1 MTMTYRIKNLGIL
14 SIEGATGK
22 AKGLLEKAKQQL
34 GFVPNMYGAMANEPA
49 LYEAYATAYAAFRA
63 ECGFTPVEQEVIF
76 LAISRVN
83 GCDYCMAAHSFVAD
97 KMSKVPVTVTD
108 AIRDGQLIGDE
119 KLAALAAFT
128 TKMVQSRGR
137 PSDADV
143 AAFVAAGHCNRR
155 SRPGRHCPTPV
166 ALPVSIQIQEN
177 PPMSRIPNRLARL
190 LAAAALIGTAAA
202 PEANGLVVFDPAN
215 YQQNMLSAVHALE
228 GVQNQI
234 LQLQNEAAQLLRM
247 DRQLQPLSGSI
258 GPDLQSTLAALRAR
272 ITEGNSLALKVQ
284 ETEAGYARLYPTSFA
299 DALSRDDVTRAA
311 RARWDEAYAGY
322 KRAAL
327 LQGQVTE
334 AGESDARLLDQILAR
349 STGAVGSLQAAQAGN
364 ELAAL
369 HIKQS
374 LQLQTLLAAQA
385 RAETSER
392 ARTLVAEEQGRAHV
406 KTFLGDGRAY
416 TRGQ

>member
-1 MTMTYRIKNLGIL
+1 
-14 SIEGATGK
+14 
-22 AKGLLEKAKQQL
+22 
-34 GFVPNMYGAMANEPA
+34 
-49 LYEAYATAYAAFRA
+49 
-63 ECGFTPVEQEVIF
+63 
-76 LAISRVN
+76 
-83 GCDYCMAAHSFVAD
+83 
-97 KMSKVPVTVTD
+97 
-108 AIRDGQLIGDE
+108 
-119 KLAALAAFT
+119 
-128 TKMVQSRGR
+128 
-137 PSDADV
+137 
-143 AAFVAAGHCNRR
+143 
-155 SRPGRHCPTPV
+155 
-166 ALPVSIQIQEN
+166 
-177 PPMSRIPNRLARL
+177 MSRIPNRLARL

>member
-143 AAFVAAGHCNRR
+143 AAFVAAGYSERNVLGIILAISVKTLSNYTNHVF
-155 SRPGRHCPTPV
+155 HTPV
-166 ALPVSIQIQEN
+166 DDVFS
-177 PPMSRIPNRLARL
+177 SRIW
-190 LAAAALIGTAAA
+190 
-202 PEANGLVVFDPAN
+202 
-215 YQQNMLSAVHALE
+215 
-228 GVQNQI
+228 
-234 LQLQNEAAQLLRM
+234 
-247 DRQLQPLSGSI
+247 
-258 GPDLQSTLAALRAR
+258 
-272 ITEGNSLALKVQ
+272 KV
-284 ETEAGYARLYPTSFA
+284 A
-299 DALSRDDVTRAA
+299 
-311 RARWDEAYAGY
+311 
-322 KRAAL
+322 
-327 LQGQVTE
+327 
-334 AGESDARLLDQILAR
+334 
-349 STGAVGSLQAAQAGN
+349 
-364 ELAAL
+364 
-369 HIKQS
+369 
-374 LQLQTLLAAQA
+374 
-385 RAETSER
+385 
-392 ARTLVAEEQGRAHV
+392 
-406 KTFLGDGRAY
+406 
-416 TRGQ
+416 